1 MGKGFKC
8 GVSLYSPLN
17 FRVIRYKTEEELL
30 AATPEENTIGVVAT
44 YSVSGWTIDG
54 QEPQEP
60 SDYQLWIQTG
70 LSSEHTFNA
79 LKEESLY
86 LHPLAVWH
94 YVGGSWRFLNAF
106 SGRDGQWHYWWNG
119 QLYSDGN
126 LVERITG
133 GWEGVADAG
142 DTGLNP
148 YAPTVDKYS
157 SYIRAK
163 LSGYR
168 RRGCLSTVNTVDVT
182 NFTQLQIYLNN
193 RTVNGTG
200 ASISMELVD
209 ADGNVLFLEEIT
221 AMGQHTFDIT
231 AVTGECFVR
240 FAITSGSYGSV
251 TMGVRSVQMM

>member
-142 DTGLNP
+142 DTGLNAA
-148 YAPTVDKYS
+148 APTVVNYS
-157 SYIRAK
+157 SYIQAK
-163 LSGYR
+163 LSSYR
-168 RRGCLSTVNTVDVT
+168 GRGCLSTVNAVDVT
-182 NFTQLQIYLNN
+182 SFTQLRIYLNN
-193 RTVNGTG
+193 RKINNGS
-200 ASISMELVD
+200 AHIELVD
-209 ADGNVLFLEEIT
+209 TEGNSLLMEEIT
-221 AMGQHTFDIT
+221 AAGESTFDIS
-231 AVTGECFVR
+231 ALTGKCYVR
-240 FAITSGSYGSV
+240 FTLAIASFGSV
-251 TMGVRSVQMM
+251 TLGVRSVLLL